1 MNTKKIRIK
10 VRSFDHRI
18 LDESV
23 KQIIE
28 IVKSTGVKTIGP
40 VPLPT
45 KREIY
50 TVIRS
55 PHVHKKSR
63 EQFQLL
69 THKRLIDIIEPSTR
83 TVDALSRIN
92 LPSGVEIEM
101 KLE

>member
-1 MNTKKIRIK
+1 M
-10 VRSFDHRI
+10 RSFDHRI

-28 IVKSTGVKTIGP
+28 IVKSTGVKIVGP
-40 VPLPT
+40 VPFPT

-50 TVIRS
+50 TVNRS

-83 TVDALSRIN
+83 TVDALGRLN